1 MDISSL
7 SFFCPSV
14 SVWIAKVPPK
24 VLAWIIAHGKMNA
37 WDLGQRRWPFGC
49 LSQPWC
55 AMCKKAAKSSDY
67 LLLHCVKGQILF
79 TESKVS

>member
-7 SFFCPSV
+7 SFFGPSV
-14 SVWIAKVPPK
+14 SVWNAKGPSK
-24 VLAWIIAHGKMNA
+24 VLAWIIAHVES
-37 WDLGQRRWPFGC
+37 WDLGQRRWPSGC

-55 AMCKKAAKSSDY
+55 TMCKKAAESSDD

-79 TESKVS
+79 RESKLR